1 MKTAGILML
10 FGLCVL
16 IGMRLAAG
24 KKARYEDLCAI
35 MRELRMFLD
44 AIDAGQNSLALIA
57 ERNQGIWFNMLKT
70 YLKARSEGQ
79 SETEAAETATEAW
92 SGTTEEKTAMQ
103 SFFNGLSSSSAT
115 ALRQRVRTLNT
126 LLEETS
132 KEAAETAKQAKTIR
146 IVSVLIGAGI
156 GILLL

>member
-1 MKTAGILML
+1 M
-10 FGLCVL
+10 
-16 IGMRLAAG
+16 
-24 KKARYEDLCAI
+24 
-35 MRELRMFLD
+35 
-44 AIDAGQNSLALIA
+44 
-57 ERNQGIWFNMLKT
+57 
-70 YLKARSEGQ
+70 
-79 SETEAAETATEAW
+79 
-92 SGTTEEKTAMQ
+92 EEKTAMQ
-103 SFFNGLSSSSAT
+103 SFFNGLSTSSAT